1 MALIKCKSCG
11 HMISDKAVKC
21 PKCGCTTTKGE
32 EPVPQEEAQVRPVPQ
47 EAPQVQPV
55 PQEEPQV
62 QPVPQ
67 EEPQVHSIPQEEPQ
81 VQPAPREEPHV
92 QPIPQEK
99 PQVQPVHHE
108 EGNKGNSKKVLYA
121 TIGVL
126 VAALIGLGL
135 WMWQSGTFGGNGSDR
150 NVSDSS
156 IDDVMESD
164 LDGTY
169 QLRGEIGP
177 YGAMM
182 SITIDGK
189 DVTGLYHYDSGG
201 NLSLNGKLKRNGSLT
216 MNEYAPNGKNSGR
229 FEGTFDGKEFRGTF
243 YNLINGK
250 QFPYMFLPPKEHI
263 TTRLEEVFDDVVEGN
278 VHEYDESLFSSDF
291 RKTYNRVAEIDRL
304 MAQDGYIG
312 FWEFGFWDMAQDDVT
327 MNITVN
333 DVYNIEDDKAMAK
346 VTFKFSFGG
355 QTETRK
361 EEIKVVLENGKWVLD
376 DIHGYKKQMKEF
388 IKENK
393 DYQPSDDMESLSD
406 DYQDVTSARSSSSNN
421 SYRFSTA
428 YDVIGYLADK
438 SFYNGNRCLRI
449 RENGVWFNDM
459 CVTGAPTVE
468 RFESWKA
475 LIRAYT
481 PTGQRFSYLIDPV
494 NGQVTDDTGDIFTLR

>member
-1 MALIKCKSCG
+1 
-11 HMISDKAVKC
+11 MISDKATRC
-21 PKCGCTTTKGE
+21 PKCGNVVIKE
-32 EPVPQEEAQVRPVPQ
+32 RP
-47 EAPQVQPV
+47 
-55 PQEEPQV
+55 
-62 QPVPQ
+62 
-67 EEPQVHSIPQEEPQ
+67 S
-81 VQPAPREEPHV
+81 
-92 QPIPQEK
+92 
-99 PQVQPVHHE
+99 
-108 EGNKGNSKKVLYA
+108 VLYEEEDQKSGFMKYLPYILGTVA
-121 TIGVL
+121 VL
-126 VAALIGLGL
+126 GIAGYFLFNH
-135 WMWQSGTFGGNGSDR
+135 SST
-150 NVSDSS
+150 DSS
-156 IDDVMESD
+156 NEDNGANTVAVDTVSTKVDSSERSSKEEITLSLEKLFDDVMK
-164 LDGTY
+164 G
-169 QLRGEIGP
+169 
-177 YGAMM
+177 
-182 SITIDGK
+182 
-189 DVTGLYHYDSGG
+189 DS
-201 NLSLNGKLKRNGSLT
+201 
-216 MNEYAPNGKNSGR
+216 
-229 FEGTFDGKEFRGTF
+229 
-243 YNLINGK
+243 
-250 QFPYMFLPPKEHI
+250 
-263 TTRLEEVFDDVVEGN
+263 
-278 VHEYDESLFSSDF
+278 HEYDERYFSSDF
-291 RKTYNRVAEIDRL
+291 NRIYNEVDAIDKQL
-304 MAQDGYIG
+304 AQDGLIG
-312 FWEFGFWDMAQDDVT
+312 FWDFGFWDMAQNDVE
-327 MNITVN
+327 MDIALN
-333 DVYNIEDDKAMAK
+333 DVYIIEDDKAMAK